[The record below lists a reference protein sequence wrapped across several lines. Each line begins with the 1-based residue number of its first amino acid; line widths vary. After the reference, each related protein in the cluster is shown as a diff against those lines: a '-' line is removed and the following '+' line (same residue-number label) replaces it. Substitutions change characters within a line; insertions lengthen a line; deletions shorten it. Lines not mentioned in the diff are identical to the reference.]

1 MHEKFITCASHSG
14 FDEKLNNLALTQQ
27 THEIK
32 LQKLDDKIEETET
45 HVFTAINK
53 IYFLLITILGG
64 LVLNLVILFFKGLQQ

>member
-1 MHEKFITCASHSG
+1 MHEKFITCVSHSG

-32 LQKLDDKIEETET
+32 LQKLADKIEETET

-53 IYFLLITILGG
+53 IYFLLITILSG
-64 LVLNLVILFFKGLQQ
+64 LVLNLGILFFKGLQQ